1 MDRQLEDCSGMSSGT
16 SSLSVS
22 LSELRAG
29 AGPAHP
35 EGGNQHQTYTTT
47 AATRHACPGAR
58 DGALPFGSCALPLL
72 TLRSLP
78 VALGYHQTLSKYTD
92 SAPSFSGWAPVPHG
106 VCTALRKGR
115 RYASHAVEGPRGQPL
130 ATLPA
135 ASFQWT

>member
-1 MDRQLEDCSGMSSGT
+1 MSSGT
-16 SSLSVS
+16 SRLSVS

-106 VCTALRKGR
+106 ESAPPSAKAAATPPMRWRVL
-115 RYASHAVEGPRGQPL
+115 EGSL
-130 ATLPA
+130 
-135 ASFQWT
+135 